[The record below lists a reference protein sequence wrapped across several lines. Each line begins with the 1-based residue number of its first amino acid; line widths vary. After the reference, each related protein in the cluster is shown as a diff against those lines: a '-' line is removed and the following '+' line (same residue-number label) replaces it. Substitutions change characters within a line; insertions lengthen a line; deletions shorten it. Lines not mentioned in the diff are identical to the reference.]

1 MVNKTEPTKRDTKA
15 MQVRTLQTQIV
26 QKTND
31 RNMAVALGY
40 RDLAKELEDEL
51 KDLRRRLFVLE
62 R

>member
-1 MVNKTEPTKRDTKA
+1 MSKETEPTKRDTKA
-15 MQVRTLQTQIV
+15 MQVRSLQTQIV

-40 RDLAKELEDEL
+40 RDLAKELENEVAE
-51 KDLRRRLFVLE
+51 LRRRLFVLE

>member
-1 MVNKTEPTKRDTKA
+1 MANKTETTKIDTKA

-31 RNMAVALGY
+31 RNTAVALGY

>member
-1 MVNKTEPTKRDTKA
+1 

>member
-1 MVNKTEPTKRDTKA
+1 MANKKEPAKRDTKA
-15 MQVRTLQTQIV
+15 MQVRSLQTQIV
-26 QKTND
+26 QKTNV

-40 RDLAKELEDEL
+40 RDLAKELEDEC

>member
-1 MVNKTEPTKRDTKA
+1 MSKETEPTKRDTKA

-31 RNMAVALGY
+31 RNTAVALGY
-40 RDLAKELEDEL
+40 RGLAKELEDEL